1 MNKKNKIGV
10 RDRRYALNVC
20 GQGGAAIRTVV
31 TGDLLHYLY
40 ALEVYNH
47 VGLRPVHRKHPLF
60 NEMHSMSASCIN
72 PCAVTRASKGN
83 GLGYIVTWNVNLQV
97 GDICMR
103 KRGFGKNR
111 TEVTISTMS
120 VVPYSE
126 L

>member
-47 VGLRPVHRKHPLF
+47 TSAHLVRSRRPLF
-60 NEMHSMSASCIN
+60 NEEYALSASCIN
-72 PCAVTRASKGN
+72 PGAVNRASKGN

-103 KRGFGKNR
+103 KRGWGKNR